1 MGQNSSQIFSLL
13 LNCSSDS
20 AAATFM
26 EPNKDTEAAGSFPSF
41 PSQRPLRVAPLH
53 NDTIP
58 DRFRS
63 LQDTAFLPLLWRV
76 RAGVWRGQYS
86 WKCQLSMVPL
96 YITLAVITTEPTI
109 QALGRLSPVKT
120 AVAQTICEEE
130 LALLSWDTIHLLI
143 STALGSR
150 WLPCIFTSLL
160 DRGCPLQLCKT
171 TSFAWDRDENPTD
184 PPFWMQ
190 WYMDMARDPGKHSS
204 HLSIPCHPVCSHI
217 HAKCMILISQML
229 PPERATLAG
238 VAQTSWTKSAC
249 ICGAVECT

>member
-1 MGQNSSQIFSLL
+1 
-13 LNCSSDS
+13 
-20 AAATFM
+20 M

-86 WKCQLSMVPL
+86 WKCQLSMVSL
-96 YITLAVITTEPTI
+96 YITLAFITTEPTI
-109 QALGRLSPVKT
+109 QAPGRLSPVKT

-150 WLPCIFTSLL
+150 WLPCMFTSLWIEVAL
-160 DRGCPLQLCKT
+160 YSCARPLHLHGTGMRTRQTHHSECSGT
-171 TSFAWDRDENPTD
+171 WTRPETQESIHHTSAYRAILFALTSMPNA
-184 PPFWMQ
+184 
-190 WYMDMARDPGKHSS
+190 WY
-204 HLSIPCHPVCSHI
+204 
-217 HAKCMILISQML
+217 
-229 PPERATLAG
+229 
-238 VAQTSWTKSAC
+238 
-249 ICGAVECT
+249 